1 MSMKKKK
8 AAGIETLKSRYG
20 TVFSLPWLIGMA
32 LFFVIPIVLSV
43 WYSLSDLK
51 LDAGKVSVMFTG
63 LKNYKHLIHT
73 DPKYMKNLISGISS
87 IFSKVP
93 FILVLSMIL
102 GMFLNNKFIGRVFF
116 RSLFFLPVI
125 ISSGVV
131 LDLFL
136 EAAQGDATA
145 VAGADTLSFGMM
157 DFSKLLEGLSLPPN
171 IQQYL
176 AVALDSLFMLIWQ
189 SGIQIVLIIA
199 GLQTIPDL
207 LYEVA
212 EVEGATKWEQ
222 FWFITLPMMIRT
234 ILIVL
239 IYTIVEAVTIK
250 TNQVIRQGYN
260 FFYNLE
266 YGLGSAALWLYFML
280 VAAIIAIVLFLF
292 SKVFLK
298 KWG

>member
-1 MSMKKKK
+1 MKRKK
-8 AAGIETLKSRYG
+8 AAGIETLKARYG
-20 TVFSLPWLIGMA
+20 TWFSMLWLVGMV
-32 LFFVIPIVLSV
+32 LFFIIPIALSI
-43 WYSLSDLK
+43 WYSFSDIK
-51 LDAGKVSVMFTG
+51 IDANKVTVILTG
-63 LKNYKHLIHT
+63 LKNYRHLIYT
-73 DPKYMKNLISGISS
+73 NPKYMNNLISGVSS

-93 FILVLSMIL
+93 FILVISMIL
-102 GMFLNNKFIGRVFF
+102 GMLLNNGFKGRLFF

-136 EAAQGDATA
+136 EAAQGDATS

-157 DFSKLLEGLSLPPN
+157 NFGELLEGLNLPGN
-171 IQQYL
+171 IQRYL
-176 AVALDSLFMLIWQ
+176 STALDNLFMLIWQ
-189 SGIQIVLIIA
+189 SGIQIILIIA

-212 EVEGATKWEQ
+212 QVEGATKWEQ

-239 IYTIVEAVTIK
+239 IYTIVETVTIK
-250 TNQVIRQGYN
+250 TNSVIKQGYN

-266 YGLGSAALWLYFML
+266 YGLGSAALWLYFAL
-280 VAAIIAIVLFLF
+280 VAVIIGIIFFVFN
-292 SKVFLK
+292 KIFLK

>member
-1 MSMKKKK
+1 MKKKK
-8 AAGIETLKSRYG
+8 AAGIETLKARYG
-20 TVFSLPWLIGMA
+20 TYLSLFWLIGML
-32 LFFVIPIVLSV
+32 LFFVVPIVMSIV
-43 WYSLSDLK
+43 YSFSDIK
-51 LDAGKVSVMFTG
+51 IDANKVTVLMTG
-63 LKNYKHLIHT
+63 IKNYTHLIYT
-73 DPKYMKNLISGISS
+73 DPKYMNNLVAGISS

-93 FILVLSMIL
+93 FILVISMIL
-102 GMFLNNKFIGRVFF
+102 GIFLNNKFKGRIFF

-136 EAAQGDATA
+136 EAAQGDATS

-157 DFSKLLEGLSLPPN
+157 NFSELLEGLNLPGN

-176 AVALDSLFMLIWQ
+176 STALDNLFMLIWQ
-189 SGIQIVLIIA
+189 SGIQIILIIA

-212 EVEGATKWEQ
+212 QVEGATKWEQ

-250 TNQVIRQGYN
+250 TNSVIKQGYN

-266 YGLGSAALWLYFML
+266 YGLGSAALWLYFVL
-280 VAAIIAIVLFLF
+280 VALIIAAIFFVFN
-292 SKVFLK
+292 KVFLK

>member
-1 MSMKKKK
+1 
-8 AAGIETLKSRYG
+8 
-20 TVFSLPWLIGMA
+20 
-32 LFFVIPIVLSV
+32 
-43 WYSLSDLK
+43 
-51 LDAGKVSVMFTG
+51 
-63 LKNYKHLIHT
+63 
-73 DPKYMKNLISGISS
+73 
-87 IFSKVP
+87 
-93 FILVLSMIL
+93 MIL
-102 GMFLNNKFIGRVFF
+102 GMFLNNKFRGRVFF

-131 LDLFL
+131 LD
-136 EAAQGDATA
+136 QGDATA

-176 AVALDSLFMLIWQ
+176 AAALDSLFMLIWQ

-239 IYTIVEAVTIK
+239 VYTIVEAVTIK

-260 FFYNLE
+260 YFYNLE

-292 SKVFLK
+292 NKVFLK

>member
-1 MSMKKKK
+1 MKRKK
-8 AAGIETLKSRYG
+8 AAGIETLKARYG
-20 TVFSLPWLIGMA
+20 TWFSMFWLVGMV
-32 LFFVIPIVLSV
+32 LFFIVPIALSI
-43 WYSLSDLK
+43 WYSFSDIK
-51 LDAGKVSVMFTG
+51 IDANKVTVILTG
-63 LKNYKHLIHT
+63 LKNYRHLIYT
-73 DPKYMKNLISGISS
+73 NPKYMNNLISGISS

-93 FILVLSMIL
+93 FILVISMIL
-102 GMFLNNKFIGRVFF
+102 GMLLNNEFKGRLFF

-131 LDLFL
+131 LELFL
-136 EAAQGDATA
+136 EAAQGDATS

-157 DFSKLLEGLSLPPN
+157 NFGELLEGLNLPGN
-171 IQQYL
+171 IQKYL
-176 AVALDSLFMLIWQ
+176 STALDNLFMLIWQ
-189 SGIQIVLIIA
+189 SGIQIILIIA

-212 EVEGATKWEQ
+212 QVEGATKWEQ

-239 IYTIVEAVTIK
+239 VYTIVETVTIK
-250 TNQVIRQGYN
+250 TNSVISQGYN

-266 YGLGSAALWLYFML
+266 YGIGSAALWLYFVL
-280 VAAIIAIVLFLF
+280 VAAIIAIIFFLF
-292 SKVFLK
+292 NKVFLK

>member
-1 MSMKKKK
+1 MKKKK
-8 AAGIETLKSRYG
+8 AAGIETLKARYG
-20 TVFSLPWLIGMA
+20 TMFSLTWLIGM
-32 LFFVIPIVLSV
+32 LFFFVVPIVLSI
-43 WYSLSDLK
+43 WYSFSDIK
-51 LDAGKVSVMFTG
+51 IDANKVTVVLTG
-63 LKNYKHLIHT
+63 LKNYKHLINT
-73 DPKYMKNLISGISS
+73 DPKYVKNLISGISS

-102 GMFLNNKFIGRVFF
+102 GMFLNNEFKGRIFF
-116 RSLFFLPVI
+116 RSLYFLPVI

-136 EAAQGDATA
+136 EAAQGDATS
-145 VAGADTLSFGMM
+145 VAGADSLSFGMM
-157 DFSKLLEGLSLPPN
+157 NFAQLLEGLNLPTN

-176 AVALDSLFMLIWQ
+176 ATALDNLFMLIWQ

-250 TNQVIRQGYN
+250 TNSVISQGYN

-266 YGLGSAALWLYFML
+266 YGLGSAALWLYFIL

-292 SKVFLK
+292 NKVFLK

>member
-1 MSMKKKK
+1 MKRKK
-8 AAGIETLKSRYG
+8 AAGIETLKARYG
-20 TVFSLPWLIGMA
+20 TWFSMLWLVGMV
-32 LFFVIPIVLSV
+32 LFFIIPIALSI
-43 WYSLSDLK
+43 WYSFSDIK
-51 LDAGKVSVMFTG
+51 IDANKVTVILTG
-63 LKNYKHLIHT
+63 LKNYRHLIYT
-73 DPKYMKNLISGISS
+73 NPKYMNNLISGISS

-93 FILVLSMIL
+93 FILVISMIL
-102 GMFLNNKFIGRVFF
+102 GMLLNNGFKGRLFF

-136 EAAQGDATA
+136 EAAQGDATS

-157 DFSKLLEGLSLPPN
+157 NFGELLEGLNLPGN
-171 IQQYL
+171 IQRYL
-176 AVALDSLFMLIWQ
+176 STALDNLFMLIWQ
-189 SGIQIVLIIA
+189 SGIQIILIIA

-212 EVEGATKWEQ
+212 QVEGATKWEQ

-239 IYTIVEAVTIK
+239 IYTIVETVTIK
-250 TNQVIRQGYN
+250 TNSVIKQGYN

-266 YGLGSAALWLYFML
+266 YGLGSAALWLYFAL
-280 VAAIIAIVLFLF
+280 VAVIIGIIFFVFN
-292 SKVFLK
+292 KIFLK

>member
-1 MSMKKKK
+1 MKKKK

-20 TVFSLPWLIGMA
+20 TLFSLPWLIGML
-32 LFFVIPIVLSV
+32 LFFVVPIVLSI
-43 WYSLSDLK
+43 WYSFSDLK
-51 LDAGKVSVMFTG
+51 IDANKVTVIFTG
-63 LKNYKHLIHT
+63 LKNYRHLINT
-73 DPKYMKNLISGISS
+73 DPKYIKNLTAGITS

-93 FILVLSMIL
+93 FILVLSMII
-102 GMFLNNKFIGRVFF
+102 GMFLNNKFFGRLFF
-116 RSLFFLPVI
+116 RSLYFLPVI

-136 EAAQGDATA
+136 EAAQGDATS

-157 DFSKLLEGLSLPPN
+157 NFAELLEGLNLPTQ

-176 AVALDSLFMLIWQ
+176 STALDNLFMLIWQ
-189 SGIQIVLIIA
+189 SGIQIILIIA

-212 EVEGATKWEQ
+212 KVEGATKWEE

-239 IYTIVEAVTIK
+239 IFTIVEAVTIK
-250 TNQVIRQGYN
+250 TNSVITQGFN

-266 YGLGSAALWLYFML
+266 YGLGSAALWLYFVL
-280 VAAIIAIVLFLF
+280 VSAIIAILLFLF
-292 SKVFLK
+292 NKVFLK